1 MNVRRPNAEDISD
14 LDYPDTIVF
23 VGGFD
28 PLQDWQRRYY
38 EWLRKSGKVA
48 TLIEYPNMI
57 HAFYIFPELPESS
70 QLIQQVKDFVD
81 NTIRKM

>member
-1 MNVRRPNAEDISD
+1 MFLPDGSTRDHETVNVSGPNAVDITG

-38 EWLRKSGKVA
+38 EWLRKSGKEAGLV
-48 TLIEYPNMI
+48 EYQIVFMLFMCFLNCLNL
-57 HAFYIFPELPESS
+57 H
-70 QLIQQVKDFVD
+70 
-81 NTIRKM
+81 N